1 MSKLLYF
8 QASQLEIIE
17 KGDILYIKSFL
28 VDSSINSNNW
38 AVTEDALKKNIS
50 TFIGKP
56 IVLTEKFDHP
66 DAGNDGDELLRIQE
80 DFRIGTILAIGIE
93 ELSGKGWVIAEI
105 TDRNAIDIISQ
116 TGINFVSPSIVFNE
130 EDIDH
135 DNGIEIVTNF
145 EGAHL
150 AIVKDPA
157 YGMQKAQ
164 IKGQCRG
171 GIECISQLQKVQA
184 SVEKSKC
191 GNYLIVKQGST
202 QNILKSSECV
212 EKWIKELQDTHPE
225 WEIEQVIAVALSKCG
240 ESRESECKVDQLGNC
255 VIDSSLSEIDTKN
268 ELMTAQEDEKE
279 EEEKARKAQE
289 DEKEKEEKARKA
301 QEEEEKKKEEEAKH
315 AQDEDR
321 DKDEVAKLRAELH
334 DLKEKVNDS
343 ARIAKAKPIVD
354 KIVTAKVK
362 LNLIKESESQKEF
375 DSLIGLSEPELNT
388 LASQYAQVSTAER
401 PYSVLTLGASTE
413 STSGDDL
420 LIKLGSVD

>member
-8 QASQLEIIE
+8 HASRLEIIE

-28 VDSSINSNNW
+28 VDSSINSNQW
-38 AVTEDALKKNIS
+38 AVTEEALRKNIS
-50 TFIGKP
+50 SFIGKP

-66 DAGNDGDELLRIQE
+66 DAGDDGDELLRIQE
-80 DFRIGTILAIGIE
+80 NFRIGTILDIGIE

-105 TDRNAIDIISQ
+105 TDRKAIDIISQ
-116 TGINFVSPSIVFNE
+116 TGINFVSPSIVFGEN
-130 EDIDH
+130 DVDVK
-135 DNGIEIVTNF
+135 NGVEVITNF

-150 AIVKDPA
+150 AVVKDPA

-191 GNYLIVKQGST
+191 GNYLIVKQGSK
-202 QNILKSSECV
+202 QNILQASECV

-240 ESRESECKVDQLGNC
+240 ESRKAECKVDQRGNC
-255 VIDSSLSEIDTKN
+255 VTNSSLEQNTTQN
-268 ELMTAQEDEKE
+268 ELMTAQDEEKE
-279 EEEKARKAQE
+279 KEEKARKAQE
-289 DEKEKEEKARKA
+289 DEEKEEEARKA
-301 QEEEEKKKEEEAKH
+301 QEEEEKKKEEESKR
-315 AQDEDR
+315 AQDEDK

-334 DLKEKVNDS
+334 DLKEEIKDS
-343 ARIAKAKPIVD
+343 TREAKAKPIVD

-362 LNLIKESESQKEF
+362 LNQIKESESQKEF
-375 DSLIGLSEPELNT
+375 DSLIGLPIEQLNT
-388 LASQYAQVSTAER
+388 LASQYAQVGTAER
-401 PYSVLTLGASTE
+401 PYSVLTLGASTT
-413 STSGDDL
+413 STSGDEL
-420 LIKLGSVD
+420 FIKLGSVD